1 VDGSSGGEQVLGHL
15 AVPGTNFDPA
25 MLVVARERD
34 CRMRRNADGAS
45 DLFAPM
51 EIGEEVLAEALASHG
66 WNSVARGA
74 RCAPVRPREALATL
88 RLEDLAPSKEVL
100 ALANEYIEG
109 RLEAKQLTA
118 AVRRLHSGR

>member
-1 VDGSSGGEQVLGHL
+1 VKSRWATVTAGDVRS
-15 AVPGTNFDPA
+15 N
-25 MLVVARERD
+25 
-34 CRMRRNADGAS
+34 
-45 DLFAPM
+45 
-51 EIGEEVLAEALASHG
+51 LASICG
-66 WNSVARGA
+66 T
-74 RCAPVRPREALATL
+74 VRPREALATL